1 MGSDPDCEE
10 KSSDVW
16 PRPSASHQ
24 HLDQEIS
31 LENPPLI
38 LNRAVEESEAAS
50 DCPDFNASVFRLWW
64 DLLLVNVGKWF
75 VKCRI
80 VLCTDGVRIVSVD
93 YREHQV
99 TSYALSANDRAPMNR
114 RKKSRQTD
122 SFGIDRK
129 RASKLRQTDILCI
142 DRKRSAIDRETDI
155 LIFLPFSWN
164 FVLGWHDC
172 QWIFVGLS
180 FHLNFFSDI
189 NLLWGAA
196 GRSSD
201 DGWCITGAK
210 VWQGN
215 PLSSMLASSQDYP
228 GQWYLRLKYAKT
240 TSHNDFQLWWI
251 SDFLEQ
257 PPLHND
263 PAVN

>member
-1 MGSDPDCEE
+1 MTSFMKSNPKLHLYGWLWASDLLPMTSSVKEACSLNEVMIRINVRMCLILTTKMMKMTKMMMVNMGSVC
-10 KSSDVW
+10 
-16 PRPSASHQ
+16 
-24 HLDQEIS
+24 
-31 LENPPLI
+31 
-38 LNRAVEESEAAS
+38 
-50 DCPDFNASVFRLWW
+50 
-64 DLLLVNVGKWF
+64 G
-75 VKCRI
+75 
-80 VLCTDGVRIVSVD
+80 D

-129 RASKLRQTDILCI
+129 RASKLRQTDLLCI